1 MSPRRVST
9 PAPAVRLVPAAPAAR
24 AVPAAPAGSAVPA
37 LRAVPAASDAPAAS
51 ALRAVP
57 AASAAPALRA
67 VPAASAVPTGSGA
80 GPRRRRVAVPL
91 AGAALAT
98 LLLAG
103 CGGSDTA
110 APAAP
115 QGQAQQ
121 GAAPAAGGAAPSGKP
136 AASGRPASP
145 GSGAQSGS
153 GAGQAKGA
161 LARSEPQKISIPS
174 LGLSSSL
181 ETLRQ
186 NADGTMQTPKD
197 PGLAGWYEPGP
208 TPGSQGPAIIAGHV
222 TWNGAAAVFQKLKTM
237 KAGDTI
243 KVTRQDN
250 KTATFTVDRVAEY
263 PKAEFP
269 TLEVYKNLDYA
280 GLRLVTCGGDF
291 DPKKHYYDSNVVV
304 FARMTGSA

>member
-1 MSPRRVST
+1 MRRLGHG
-9 PAPAVRLVPAAPAAR
+9 RAR
-24 AVPAAPAGSAVPA
+24 GPSGTGPAG
-37 LRAVPAASDAPAAS
+37 R
-51 ALRAVP
+51 
-57 AASAAPALRA
+57 
-67 VPAASAVPTGSGA
+67 GSGR
-80 GPRRRRVAVPL
+80 GRRRPL
-91 AGAALAT
+91 GQGGRQWPPRLPGA
-98 LLLAG
+98 
-103 CGGSDTA
+103 
-110 APAAP
+110 
-115 QGQAQQ
+115 
-121 GAAPAAGGAAPSGKP
+121 
-136 AASGRPASP
+136 
-145 GSGAQSGS
+145 GAQSGS
-153 GAGQAKGA
+153 APAKGT
-161 LARSEPQKISIPS
+161 LTRSEPQKISIPS

-186 NADGTMQTPKD
+186 NTDGTMQTPKD

>member
-9 PAPAVRLVPAAPAAR
+9 SAPAVRLVPAVPGTPAVRAEPATPAGSGAPALR
-24 AVPAAPAGSAVPA
+24 AVPTGSGTPA
-37 LRAVPAASDAPAAS
+37 LRAVPAA
-51 ALRAVP
+51 
-57 AASAAPALRA
+57 
-67 VPAASAVPTGSGA
+67 PTTPTTLPGSGA
-80 GPRRRRVAVPL
+80 RPRRRRVVVPL

-115 QGQAQQ
+115 QGQAPQA
-121 GAAPAAGGAAPSGKP
+121 AAPAAGGAAPSGKA

-145 GSGAQSGS
+145 GAGAQSGS